1 MFFEKINAILHI
13 IYRYL
18 NPYLRFIDFQ
28 KFKYVFWGCANV
40 GLNWV
45 LYFVLFNFVTEKQN
59 ISIFGIVTISP
70 YIFSFL
76 LSFVITFF
84 SGFFLNCFIVFN
96 ENKNN
101 GIYTMLGRYLFSN
114 LGSLLI
120 NYLLLKLFVEQFL
133 WYPTPSQIL
142 CTFIVTVYSF
152 LMQKKF
158 TFSLSLKEP
167 N

>member
-1 MFFEKINAILHI
+1 
-13 IYRYL
+13 
-18 NPYLRFIDFQ
+18 
-28 KFKYVFWGCANV
+28 
-40 GLNWV
+40 
-45 LYFVLFNFVTEKQN
+45 
-59 ISIFGIVTISP
+59 
-70 YIFSFL
+70 
-76 LSFVITFF
+76 
-84 SGFFLNCFIVFN
+84 
-96 ENKNN
+96 
-101 GIYTMLGRYLFSN
+101 MLGRYLFSN